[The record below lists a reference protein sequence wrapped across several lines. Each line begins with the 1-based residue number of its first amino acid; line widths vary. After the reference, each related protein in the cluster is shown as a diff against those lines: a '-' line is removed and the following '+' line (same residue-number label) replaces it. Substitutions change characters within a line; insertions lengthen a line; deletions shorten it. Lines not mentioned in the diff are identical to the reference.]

1 MVCTRQCSYCPALLR
16 LFSHILHLMG
26 KMKLKSQ
33 PTKTD
38 FFLFYAKKT
47 RSNRK
52 RKSVFRLC
60 QTREKLTTT
69 LTNNFETFKPEERA
83 YLFFFT
89 KSKSP
94 KLLQVQAPPLLLRLW
109 LLVSP
114 REGIQLT
121 VSTVP
126 NQSTV

>member
-1 MVCTRQCSYCPALLR
+1 MHKAMLILSSSLKTVLAYPP
-16 LFSHILHLMG
+16 SHG
-26 KMKLKSQ
+26 KNETEKSAH
-33 PTKTD
+33 KNR
-38 FFLFYAKKT
+38 FFLVLCKK
-47 RSNRK
+47 K
-52 RKSVFRLC
+52 QIQQKKKSVFRLC